1 MSVQLEALDILG
13 DLLSKFG
20 GKSGCKWVR
29 VQGGFGCMC
38 ADVSVQLE
46 ALDTLGDPLS
56 KFGGKWGCKWVGVRR
71 EGREG
76 GVRMC
81 LYS

>member
-29 VQGGFGCMC
+29 VHVRVRVHVCGCVCAVRGLRYFG
-38 ADVSVQLE
+38 
-46 ALDTLGDPLS
+46 
-56 KFGGKWGCKWVGVRR
+56 
-71 EGREG
+71 
-76 GVRMC
+76 
-81 LYS
+81 